1 MVTRLNGLG
10 TYERI
15 IVKIGSAILIEDGAL
30 RLAWLDA
37 LCADIGALRQ
47 AGSDV
52 LVVSSGAIAL
62 GCNVLGLDRAKLDLA
77 QKQAC
82 AAVGQSLLTRGY
94 DDALQRYG
102 LRAAQALLTLGDTEN
117 RRRYLNARA
126 TLGTLLD
133 LGVVPVVNEN
143 DTVATAEIR
152 YGDNDRL
159 AARTAQM
166 VGADLLV
173 LLSDIDGLYTAD
185 PRHDASARHIAEI
198 ACLTDDH
205 LAMAGSANAAAGVGS
220 GGMATKLDAA
230 RIATE
235 AGCDMII
242 CDGRDPGALSALRKG
257 DARHT
262 LFRRRAEPRAAR
274 AQWIAGSLS
283 KAGRIVIDTGAL
295 AALRNGRSLL
305 AAGVTEASGA
315 FSKGD
320 SVSVVGPNGRV
331 IAVGLSS
338 YDATDLERVIG
349 LRSSQI
355 DNPLGPVVVHR
366 DNLVMR

>member
-1 MVTRLNGLG
+1 MSHLASYKSLV
-10 TYERI
+10 I
-15 IVKIGSAILIEDGAL
+15 KIGSAILIDNGTL
-30 RLAWLDA
+30 RENWIEA
-37 LCADIGALRQ
+37 LCGDIASLREN
-47 AGSDV
+47 GTDI
-52 LVVSSGAIAL
+52 LIVSSGAIAL
-62 GCNVLGLDRAKLDLA
+62 GCSVLDLDRRRLTLP

-102 LRAAQALLTLGDTEN
+102 FRAAQALLTLGDTEN

-126 TLGTLLD
+126 TLRTLLT
-133 LGVVPVVNEN
+133 LGVIPIVNEN

-166 VGADLLV
+166 VGADGLI

-185 PRHDASARHIAEI
+185 PRSDQAATHIPIVET
-198 ACLTDDH
+198 LTDDH
-205 LAMAGSANAAAGVGS
+205 IAMAGSANADSGVGS

-230 RIATE
+230 RIATD

-242 CDGRDPGALSALRKG
+242 CDGRTSGIIGQLVAGS
-257 DARHT
+257 ARHT
-262 LFRRRAEPRAAR
+262 LFKRKADPLTAR
-274 AQWIAGSLS
+274 AQWISGSLAPGGS
-283 KAGRIVIDTGAL
+283 ISIDDGAAKALT
-295 AALRNGRSLL
+295 NGHSLL
-305 AAGVTEASGA
+305 AAGVTQYRGA

-320 SVSVVGPNGRV
+320 AIEILGSDGTVLA
-331 IAVGLSS
+331 IGLSS
-338 YDATDLERVIG
+338 YDATDLDGVSG
-349 LRSSQI
+349 LRSDAIQHP
-355 DNPLGPVVVHR
+355 NGPVVVHR